1 MPSIKVSASIVPSM
15 NHVRDLNIRIVRK
28 NTMKKNVASLTNAA
42 IYYLTNNQC
51 LCIISDMNK
60 LDILYYAR
68 LATFDVCEL
77 VIRTVADDYFVGLD
91 KRDKRAYLF
100 SYSDLG
106 KIVFEN
112 RQDALDVVLAAE
124 ERSKD
129 ECIL

>member
-1 MPSIKVSASIVPSM
+1 
-15 NHVRDLNIRIVRK
+15 
-28 NTMKKNVASLTNAA
+28 
-42 IYYLTNNQC
+42 
-51 LCIISDMNK
+51 MNK

-100 SYSDLG
+100 PYSDLG